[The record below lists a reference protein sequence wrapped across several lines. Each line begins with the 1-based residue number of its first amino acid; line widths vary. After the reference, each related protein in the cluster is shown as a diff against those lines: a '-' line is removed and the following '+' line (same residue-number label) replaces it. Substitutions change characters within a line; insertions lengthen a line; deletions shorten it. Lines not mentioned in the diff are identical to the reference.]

1 MFKVVRDLFR
11 HDGRFAFGFCMIL
24 GIVSL
29 ALLYSFCP
37 YDLSIW
43 NTVPRDRP
51 PSPKYLLGTNSQGQ
65 DVFWYATA
73 AIRNSLII
81 GIVAALL
88 SRVIAVLVALIA
100 GYQGGLT
107 DRILM
112 SINDSFVV
120 LPLLPV
126 LVLVASMLR
135 GRMGLIGLGV
145 VLAIFGWA
153 WDARLIRAQIL
164 SLREREFTK
173 TAILSGMTSIRLVL
187 GEHLP
192 FVIPLIMATAINN
205 VSFVIG
211 TEIVLAVFGLSS
223 LETPTLG
230 VMIYWSVNYQ
240 AMLLGLWW
248 WLLTPV
254 VICILLILSLYL
266 LSVSISDF
274 LDPRTRLQ
282 FIKVKG

>member
-1 MFKVVRDLFR
+1 MLTVLRDLFR
-11 HDGRFAFGFCMIL
+11 HDKRFAFGFSVIL
-24 GIVSL
+24 LIVLL
-29 ALLYSFCP
+29 AILYSFCP
-37 YDLSIW
+37 YDLEIW
-43 NTVPRDRP
+43 NTLPRDQK
-51 PSPKYLLGTNSQGQ
+51 PSWQHVLGTNSQGQ

-73 AIRNSLII
+73 ATRNSLLI
-81 GIVAALL
+81 GIVAAVL
-88 SRVIAVLVALIA
+88 SRVIAVIVALIA
-100 GYQGGLT
+100 GYKGGRT

-126 LVLVASMLR
+126 LMLVASMVR
-135 GRMGLIGLGV
+135 GRLGLVGLGV

-153 WDARLIRAQIL
+153 WDSRLIRSQIL

-173 TAILSGMTSIRLVL
+173 TAILSGTKALRLVL

-205 VSFVIG
+205 MIFVVG
-211 TEIVLAVFGLSS
+211 TEIVLAVFGLTS

-230 VMIYWSVNYQ
+230 VMLHWAVNYQ
-240 AMLLGLWW
+240 AMLLGIWW

-254 VICILLILSLYL
+254 VICVLLILSLYM

-282 FIKVKG
+282 IMKAKG

>member
-1 MFKVVRDLFR
+1 MFKVVRDLFH

-24 GIVSL
+24 GIVLL
-29 ALLYSFCP
+29 ALLYTFCP

-51 PSPKYLLGTNSQGQ
+51 PSAKYLLGTNSQGQ

-100 GYQGGLT
+100 GYRGGLT

-145 VLAIFGWA
+145 VLAVFGWA

-173 TAILSGMTSIRLVL
+173 TAILSGMTSLRLVL

-240 AMLLGLWW
+240 AMLLGIWW

-282 FIKVKG
+282 IIKARG

>member
-1 MFKVVRDLFR
+1 
-11 HDGRFAFGFCMIL
+11 
-24 GIVSL
+24 
-29 ALLYSFCP
+29 
-37 YDLSIW
+37 
-43 NTVPRDRP
+43 
-51 PSPKYLLGTNSQGQ
+51 
-65 DVFWYATA
+65 VFWYTTA
-73 AIRNSLII
+73 AIRNSLLI
-81 GIVAALL
+81 GIVAASL

-100 GYQGGLT
+100 GYRGGRT
-107 DRILM
+107 DRVLM

-135 GRMGLIGLGV
+135 GKMGILGLGV
-145 VLAIFGWA
+145 ILAVFGWA

-173 TAILSGMTSIRLVL
+173 TAILSGMTSLRVVL

-205 VSFVIG
+205 ISFVIG

-230 VMIYWSVNYQ
+230 TMIYWSVNYQ
-240 AMLLGLWW
+240 AMLLGIWW
-248 WLLTPV
+248 WILTPI
-254 VICILLILSLYL
+254 VICILLILSLYM

-282 FIKVKG
+282 VIKARG

>member
-1 MFKVVRDLFR
+1 
-11 HDGRFAFGFCMIL
+11 
-24 GIVSL
+24 
-29 ALLYSFCP
+29 
-37 YDLSIW
+37 
-43 NTVPRDRP
+43 
-51 PSPKYLLGTNSQGQ
+51 
-65 DVFWYATA
+65 VFWYATA
-73 AIRNSLII
+73 AIRNSLLI
-81 GIVAALL
+81 GIVAASL

-100 GYQGGLT
+100 GYRGGRV
-107 DRILM
+107 DRVLM

-126 LVLVASMLR
+126 LMLVASMLR
-135 GRMGLIGLGV
+135 GKMGILGLGV

-173 TAILSGMTSIRLVL
+173 TAILSGMTSLRLVL

-205 VSFVIG
+205 MTFVIG

-223 LETPTLG
+223 LETATLG
-230 VMIYWSVNYQ
+230 TMIYWSVNYQ
-240 AMLLGLWW
+240 AMLLGIWW
-248 WLLTPV
+248 WILTPI
-254 VICILLILSLYL
+254 VICILLILSLYM

-282 FIKVKG
+282 VIKARG

>member
-1 MFKVVRDLFR
+1 MLRVIRDLFR
-11 HDGRFAFGFCMIL
+11 HDARFAIGFCVIAVIL
-24 GIVSL
+24 FL
-29 ALLYSFCP
+29 AILYSFCP
-37 YDLSIW
+37 YDLTIW
-43 NTVPRDRP
+43 NQVPRDQRP
-51 PSPKYLLGTNSQGQ
+51 SAKFLLGTTSQGQ

-73 AIRNSLII
+73 AVRNSLLI
-81 GIVAALL
+81 GVVAAVL
-88 SRVIAVLVALIA
+88 SRVIAVLVALVA
-100 GYQGGLT
+100 GYLGGRS
-107 DRILM
+107 DRVLM

-135 GRMGLIGLGV
+135 GKMGILGLGV

-173 TAILSGMTSIRLVL
+173 TAILSGMRSLRLVL

-205 VSFVIG
+205 MIFVVG

-230 VMIYWSVNYQ
+230 TMIYWAVNYQ
-240 AMLLGLWW
+240 SMLLGIWW
-248 WLLTPV
+248 WILTPV
-254 VICILLILSLYL
+254 VLCILLILSLYL

-282 FIKVKG
+282 IIKARG

>member
-1 MFKVVRDLFR
+1 MFNVLRDLFR
-11 HDGRFAFGFCMIL
+11 HDDRFRFGFCVIV

-29 ALLYSFCP
+29 ALLNFLCP
-37 YDLSIW
+37 YNLSIW
-43 NTVPRDRP
+43 NAVPRDRP
-51 PSPKYLLGTNSQGQ
+51 PSAKYLLGTTSQGQ

-73 AIRNSLII
+73 AIRNSLLI
-81 GIVAALL
+81 GIVAASL

-100 GYQGGLT
+100 GYRGGRT
-107 DRILM
+107 DRIL
-112 SINDSFVV
+112 IAVNDSFVV

-135 GRMGLIGLGV
+135 GKMGILGLGV
-145 VLAIFGWA
+145 VLGVFGWA

-173 TAILSGMTSIRLVL
+173 TAVLSGMTSLRLVL
-187 GEHLP
+187 SEHLP

-205 VSFVIG
+205 MSFVIG

-230 VMIYWSVNYQ
+230 TMIYWSVNYQ
-240 AMLLGLWW
+240 AMLLGIWW
-248 WLLTPV
+248 WILTPIV
-254 VICILLILSLYL
+254 FCILLILSLYM

-282 FIKVKG
+282 IIKARG

>member
-1 MFKVVRDLFR
+1 MFRVIRDLFR
-11 HDGRFAFGFCMIL
+11 HDARFAFGFCV
-24 GIVSL
+24 IVVIVFL
-29 ALLYSFCP
+29 AVLYSFCP
-37 YDLSIW
+37 YDLTIW
-43 NTVPRDRP
+43 NSVPRDQRP
-51 PSPKYLLGTNSQGQ
+51 SMKYLLGTTSQGQ

-73 AIRNSLII
+73 AVRNSLFI
-81 GIVAALL
+81 GVVAALL

-100 GYQGGLT
+100 GYLGGRS
-107 DRILM
+107 DRVLM

-135 GRMGLIGLGV
+135 GKMGIFGLGV

-173 TAILSGMTSIRLVL
+173 TAILSGMRPLRLVL

-205 VSFVIG
+205 MIFVIG

-230 VMIYWSVNYQ
+230 TMIYWAVNYQ
-240 AMLLGLWW
+240 SMLLGFWW
-248 WLLTPV
+248 WILTPV
-254 VICILLILSLYL
+254 VLCILLILSLYM

-282 FIKVKG
+282 IIKARG

>member
-1 MFKVVRDLFR
+1 MWNVLKDLFR
-11 HDGRFAFGFCMIL
+11 HDGRFAFGFCVIL
-24 GIVSL
+24 GILVL
-29 ALLYSFCP
+29 ALLSFVCP
-37 YDLSIW
+37 YNLAIW

-51 PSPKYLLGTNSQGQ
+51 PSARYLLGTNSQGQ

-73 AIRNSLII
+73 AIRNSLLV
-81 GIVAALL
+81 GIVAASL

-100 GYQGGLT
+100 GYRGGRT

-112 SINDSFVV
+112 SLNDSFVV

-135 GRMGLIGLGV
+135 GRMGLLGLGA
-145 VLAIFGWA
+145 VLALFGWA

-173 TAILSGMTSIRLVL
+173 TAILSGMTSLRLVL

-205 VSFVIG
+205 ISFVIG
-211 TEIVLAVFGLSS
+211 TEIVLAVFGLTS

-230 VMIYWSVNYQ
+230 TMIYWSVNYQ
-240 AMLLGLWW
+240 AMLLGIWW
-248 WLLTPV
+248 WLLTPIV
-254 VICILLILSLYL
+254 LCVLLILSLYM

-282 FIKVKG
+282 IIKARG

>member
-24 GIVSL
+24 GIVLL

-51 PSPKYLLGTNSQGQ
+51 PSIKYLLGTNSQGQ

-100 GYQGGLT
+100 GYRGGLT
-107 DRILM
+107 DRVLM

-145 VLAIFGWA
+145 VLAVFGWA

-173 TAILSGMTSIRLVL
+173 TAILSGMTSLRLVL

-205 VSFVIG
+205 ISFVIG

-240 AMLLGLWW
+240 AMLLGIWW

-282 FIKVKG
+282 VIKVRG

>member
-11 HDGRFAFGFCMIL
+11 HDGRFAVGFCMIL

-254 VICILLILSLYL
+254 VICVLLILSLYL

-282 FIKVKG
+282 VIKVKG

>member
-24 GIVSL
+24 GIVLL

-43 NTVPRDRP
+43 NTVPRDQP
-51 PSPKYLLGTNSQGQ
+51 PSAKYLLGTNSQGQ

-73 AIRNSLII
+73 AIRNSLLI

-100 GYQGGLT
+100 GYRGGRT

-135 GRMGLIGLGV
+135 GKMGVLGLGV

-173 TAILSGMTSIRLVL
+173 TAILSGMTSLRLVL

-205 VSFVIG
+205 ISFVIG

-230 VMIYWSVNYQ
+230 TMIYWSVSYQ
-240 AMLLGLWW
+240 AMLLGIWW

-282 FIKVKG
+282 VIKARG

>member
-1 MFKVVRDLFR
+1 MWNVLKDLFR
-11 HDGRFAFGFCMIL
+11 HDGRFAFGFCVIL
-24 GIVSL
+24 GILVL
-29 ALLYSFCP
+29 ALLSFVCP
-37 YDLSIW
+37 YNLAIW

-51 PSPKYLLGTNSQGQ
+51 PSARYLLGTNSQGQ

-73 AIRNSLII
+73 AIRNSLLV
-81 GIVAALL
+81 GIVAASL

-100 GYQGGLT
+100 GYRGGRT

-135 GRMGLIGLGV
+135 GRMGLLGLGA
-145 VLAIFGWA
+145 VLALFGWA

-173 TAILSGMTSIRLVL
+173 TAILSGMTSLRLVL

-205 VSFVIG
+205 ISFVIG
-211 TEIVLAVFGLSS
+211 TEIVLAVFGLTS

-230 VMIYWSVNYQ
+230 TMIYWSVNYQ
-240 AMLLGLWW
+240 AMLLGIWW
-248 WLLTPV
+248 WLLTPIV
-254 VICILLILSLYL
+254 LCVLLILSLYM

-274 LDPRTRLQ
+274 LDPRTRMQ
-282 FIKVKG
+282 VIKVRG

>member
-1 MFKVVRDLFR
+1 MFRVIRDLFR
-11 HDGRFAFGFCMIL
+11 HDTRFAFGFCVIL
-24 GIVSL
+24 VILFL
-29 ALLYSFCP
+29 AVLYSFCP
-37 YDLSIW
+37 YDLTIW
-43 NTVPRDRP
+43 NSVPRDQRP
-51 PSPKYLLGTNSQGQ
+51 SAKYLLGTTSQGQ

-73 AIRNSLII
+73 AVRNSLFI
-81 GIVAALL
+81 GVVAALL

-100 GYQGGLT
+100 GYLGGRS
-107 DRILM
+107 DRVLM

-135 GRMGLIGLGV
+135 GKMGIFGLGV

-173 TAILSGMTSIRLVL
+173 TAILSGMRSLRLVM

-205 VSFVIG
+205 MIFVIG

-230 VMIYWSVNYQ
+230 TMIYWAVNYQ
-240 AMLLGLWW
+240 SMLLGFWW
-248 WLLTPV
+248 WILTPV
-254 VICILLILSLYL
+254 VLCILLILSLYM

-282 FIKVKG
+282 IIKARG

>member
-1 MFKVVRDLFR
+1 MFNVLRDLLR
-11 HDGRFAFGFCMIL
+11 HDDRFRFGFCVIV
-24 GIVSL
+24 GIVLL
-29 ALLYSFCP
+29 ALLNFLCP
-37 YDLSIW
+37 YNLSIW
-43 NTVPRDRP
+43 NAVPRDRP
-51 PSPKYLLGTNSQGQ
+51 PSAKYLLGTTSQGQ

-73 AIRNSLII
+73 AIRNSLLI
-81 GIVAALL
+81 GIVAASL

-100 GYQGGLT
+100 GYRGGRT

-112 SINDSFVV
+112 AMNDSFVV

-135 GRMGLIGLGV
+135 GKMGILGLGV
-145 VLAIFGWA
+145 VLGVFGWA

-173 TAILSGMTSIRLVL
+173 TAVLSGMTSLRLVL
-187 GEHLP
+187 SEHLP

-205 VSFVIG
+205 MSFVIG

-230 VMIYWSVNYQ
+230 TMIYWSVNYQ
-240 AMLLGLWW
+240 AMLLGIWW
-248 WLLTPV
+248 WILTPIV
-254 VICILLILSLYL
+254 SCILLILSLYM

-282 FIKVKG
+282 IIKARG

>member
-1 MFKVVRDLFR
+1 
-11 HDGRFAFGFCMIL
+11 MIL
-24 GIVSL
+24 GIVFL
-29 ALLYSFCP
+29 ALLYSLCP

-51 PSPKYLLGTNSQGQ
+51 PSAKYLLGTNSQGQ

-73 AIRNSLII
+73 AIRNSLLI

-100 GYQGGLT
+100 GYRGGRT

-135 GRMGLIGLGV
+135 GRMGLLGLGV
-145 VLAIFGWA
+145 VLAVFGWA
-153 WDARLIRAQIL
+153 WDARLMRAQIL

-173 TAILSGMTSIRLVL
+173 TAILSGMTSFRLVL
-187 GEHLP
+187 HEHLP

-205 VSFVIG
+205 ISFVIG

-240 AMLLGLWW
+240 AMLLGIWW

-282 FIKVKG
+282 VIKVRG

>member
-24 GIVSL
+24 GIVLL

-43 NTVPRDRP
+43 NTVPRDQP
-51 PSPKYLLGTNSQGQ
+51 PSAKYLLGTNSQGQ

-73 AIRNSLII
+73 AIRNSLLI

-100 GYQGGLT
+100 GYRGGRT

-135 GRMGLIGLGV
+135 GRMGILGLGV
-145 VLAIFGWA
+145 VLAVFGWA

-173 TAILSGMTSIRLVL
+173 TAILSGMTSLRLVL

-205 VSFVIG
+205 ISFVIG

-230 VMIYWSVNYQ
+230 VMIYWSVSYQ
-240 AMLLGLWW
+240 AMLLGIWW
-248 WLLTPV
+248 WLFTPV
-254 VICILLILSLYL
+254 VICILLILSLYM

-282 FIKVKG
+282 IIKARG

>member
-1 MFKVVRDLFR
+1 MLRVVRDLFR
-11 HDGRFAFGFCMIL
+11 YDKRFAFGFTVIL
-24 GIVSL
+24 GLVLL
-29 ALLYSFCP
+29 AILYSFCP

-43 NTVPRDRP
+43 NVLPRDQP
-51 PSPKYLLGTNSQGQ
+51 PSVKYILGTNSQGQ

-73 AIRNSLII
+73 AIRNSLFI
-81 GIVAALL
+81 GVVASVL

-100 GYQGGLT
+100 GYKGGRT
-107 DRILM
+107 DRVLM

-126 LVLVASMLR
+126 LMLIGSMLR
-135 GRMGLIGLGV
+135 GRMGLLGLGA
-145 VLAIFGWA
+145 VLGVFGWA
-153 WDARLIRAQIL
+153 WDARLIRSQIL

-173 TAILSGMTSIRLVL
+173 TAILSGTKALPLVL

-192 FVIPLIMATAINN
+192 FVVPLIMATGINN
-205 VSFVIG
+205 MIFVVG
-211 TEIVLAVFGLSS
+211 TEIVLAVFGLTS

-230 VMIYWSVNYQ
+230 AMIHWAVNYQ
-240 AMLLGLWW
+240 AMLLNIWW

-254 VICILLILSLYL
+254 VICVLLILALYM
-266 LSVSISDF
+266 LSVSISAF

-282 FIKVKG
+282 IMKAKR

>member
-24 GIVSL
+24 GIVLL

-51 PSPKYLLGTNSQGQ
+51 PSIKYLLGTNSQGQ

-73 AIRNSLII
+73 AVRNSLII

-100 GYQGGLT
+100 GYRGGRT
-107 DRILM
+107 DRVLM

-135 GRMGLIGLGV
+135 GRLGLIGLGV
-145 VLAIFGWA
+145 VLAVFGWA

-173 TAILSGMTSIRLVL
+173 TAILSGMTSLRVVL

-205 VSFVIG
+205 ISFVIG

-240 AMLLGLWW
+240 AMLLGIWW

-254 VICILLILSLYL
+254 MICILLILSLYL

-282 FIKVKG
+282 VIKARG

>member
-24 GIVSL
+24 GIVLL

-51 PSPKYLLGTNSQGQ
+51 PSAKYLLGTNSQGQ

-100 GYQGGLT
+100 GYRGGLT

-145 VLAIFGWA
+145 VLAVFGWA
-153 WDARLIRAQIL
+153 WDARLIRVQIL

-173 TAILSGMTSIRLVL
+173 TAILSGMTSLRLVL

-205 VSFVIG
+205 ISFVIG

-240 AMLLGLWW
+240 AMLLGVWW

-282 FIKVKG
+282 VIKVRG

>member
-24 GIVSL
+24 GIVLL
-29 ALLYSFCP
+29 ALLYSLCP

-51 PSPKYLLGTNSQGQ
+51 PSIKYLLGTNSQGQ

-100 GYQGGLT
+100 GYRGGLT

-145 VLAIFGWA
+145 VLAVFGWA

-173 TAILSGMTSIRLVL
+173 TAILSGMTSLRVVL

-205 VSFVIG
+205 ISFVIG

-240 AMLLGLWW
+240 AMLLGVWW

-282 FIKVKG
+282 VIKVRG

>member
-1 MFKVVRDLFR
+1 MFSVPRDLFR
-11 HDGRFAFGFCMIL
+11 HDGRFVFGFFVIL
-24 GIVSL
+24 GILLL
-29 ALLYSFCP
+29 ALLSFLCP
-37 YDLSIW
+37 YNLSIW
-43 NTVPRDRP
+43 NTVPRDQP
-51 PSPKYLLGTNSQGQ
+51 PSAQHLLGTTSQGQ

-73 AIRNSLII
+73 AIRNSVLI
-81 GIVAALL
+81 GIVAASL

-100 GYQGGLT
+100 GYRGGRT
-107 DRILM
+107 DRVLM
-112 SINDSFVV
+112 SVNDSFVV

-135 GRMGLIGLGV
+135 GRMGILGLGV
-145 VLAIFGWA
+145 VLALFGWA

-173 TAILSGMTSIRLVL
+173 TAILSGMTSLRLVL

-192 FVIPLIMATAINN
+192 FVVPLIMATAINN
-205 VSFVIG
+205 ISFVIG
-211 TEIVLAVFGLSS
+211 TEVVLAVFGLSS

-230 VMIYWSVNYQ
+230 TMIYWSVNYQ
-240 AMLLGLWW
+240 AMLLGIWW
-248 WLLTPV
+248 WILTPIV
-254 VICILLILSLYL
+254 LCILLILSLYM

-282 FIKVKG
+282 VIKARG

>member
-1 MFKVVRDLFR
+1 MWNVLKDLFR
-11 HDGRFAFGFCMIL
+11 HDGRFAFGFCVIL
-24 GIVSL
+24 GILVL
-29 ALLYSFCP
+29 ALLSFVCP
-37 YDLSIW
+37 YNLAIW

-51 PSPKYLLGTNSQGQ
+51 PSARYLLGTNSQGQ

-73 AIRNSLII
+73 AIRNSLLV
-81 GIVAALL
+81 GIVAASL

-100 GYQGGLT
+100 GYRGGRT

-135 GRMGLIGLGV
+135 GRMGLLGLGA
-145 VLAIFGWA
+145 VLALFGWA

-173 TAILSGMTSIRLVL
+173 TAILSGMTSLRLVL

-205 VSFVIG
+205 ISFVIG
-211 TEIVLAVFGLSS
+211 TEIVLAVFGLTS

-230 VMIYWSVNYQ
+230 TMIYWSVNYQ
-240 AMLLGLWW
+240 AMLLGIWW
-248 WLLTPV
+248 WLLTPIV
-254 VICILLILSLYL
+254 LCVLLILSLYM

-282 FIKVKG
+282 IIKARG

>member
-1 MFKVVRDLFR
+1 MFKVIRDLLR
-11 HDGRFAFGFCMIL
+11 HDVRFAFGFCVIL
-24 GIVSL
+24 VILFL
-29 ALLYSFCP
+29 AILYSFCP
-37 YDLSIW
+37 YDLTIW
-43 NTVPRDRP
+43 NSVPRDQRP
-51 PSPKYLLGTNSQGQ
+51 SAKYLLGTTSQGQ

-73 AIRNSLII
+73 AVRNSLFI
-81 GIVAALL
+81 GVVAALL
-88 SRVIAVLVALIA
+88 SRVIAVLVALMA
-100 GYQGGLT
+100 GYLGGRS
-107 DRILM
+107 DRVLM

-135 GRMGLIGLGV
+135 GKMGIFGLGV
-145 VLAIFGWA
+145 VLAVFGWA

-173 TAILSGMTSIRLVL
+173 TAILSGMRALRLVL

-205 VSFVIG
+205 MIFVIG

-230 VMIYWSVNYQ
+230 TMIYWAVNYQ
-240 AMLLGLWW
+240 SMLLGFWW
-248 WLLTPV
+248 WILTPV
-254 VICILLILSLYL
+254 VLCILLILSLYM

-282 FIKVKG
+282 IIKARG

>member
-1 MFKVVRDLFR
+1 MVTVVKDLFR
-11 HDGRFAFGFCMIL
+11 HDGRFAFGFCL
-24 GIVSL
+24 VSGIVCL
-29 ALLYSFCP
+29 ALLSLFCP
-37 YDLSIW
+37 YNLAIW
-43 NTVPRDRP
+43 NSVPRDRP
-51 PSPKYLLGTNSQGQ
+51 PSARYLLGTTSQGQ

-73 AIRNSLII
+73 AIRNSLLI
-81 GIVAALL
+81 GIVAASL

-100 GYQGGLT
+100 GYRGGRT
-107 DRILM
+107 DRVLM
-112 SINDSFVV
+112 SVNDSFVV

-135 GRMGLIGLGV
+135 GKMGVLGLGV
-145 VLAIFGWA
+145 VLAVFGWA
-153 WDARLIRAQIL
+153 WDARLMRAQIL

-173 TAILSGMTSIRLVL
+173 TAILSGMTSFRLVL
-187 GEHLP
+187 HEHLP

-205 VSFVIG
+205 MSFVIG

-230 VMIYWSVNYQ
+230 TMIYWSVNYQ
-240 AMLLGLWW
+240 AMLLGIWW
-248 WLLTPV
+248 WILTPV
-254 VICILLILSLYL
+254 VLCILLILSLYM

-282 FIKVKG
+282 VLKAGG

>member
-1 MFKVVRDLFR
+1 MFKVARDLLR
-11 HDGRFAFGFCMIL
+11 HDGRFLFGFCMIL
-24 GIVSL
+24 GIVCL

-51 PSPKYLLGTNSQGQ
+51 PSARYLLGTNSQGQ

-100 GYQGGLT
+100 GYRGGLT
-107 DRILM
+107 DRVLM

-145 VLAIFGWA
+145 VLAVFGWA
-153 WDARLIRAQIL
+153 WDARLIRSQIL

-173 TAILSGMTSIRLVL
+173 TAILSGMTSLRLVL

-240 AMLLGLWW
+240 AMLLGIWW

-282 FIKVKG
+282 VIKVRG

>member
-1 MFKVVRDLFR
+1 MLKVIRDLFR
-11 HDGRFAFGFCMIL
+11 HDMRFALGFCLIVGIL
-24 GIVSL
+24 FL
-29 ALLYSFCP
+29 AALYSLCP
-37 YDLSIW
+37 YDLEIW
-43 NTVPRDRP
+43 NTVPRDQK
-51 PSPKYLLGTNSQGQ
+51 PSASHLLGTTSQGQ

-73 AIRNSLII
+73 AVRNSLVI
-81 GIVAALL
+81 GVVAAAL

-100 GYQGGLT
+100 GYRGGRA
-107 DRILM
+107 DRVLM

-135 GRMGLIGLGV
+135 GRMGILGLGV
-145 VLAIFGWA
+145 VLAVFGWA
-153 WDARLIRAQIL
+153 WDARLIRSQIL

-173 TAILSGMTSIRLVL
+173 TAILAGMGPLRLVL

-205 VSFVIG
+205 MIFVIG

-230 VMIYWSVNYQ
+230 TMIYWAVNYQ
-240 AMLLGLWW
+240 SMLLGIWW
-248 WLLTPV
+248 WILTPV
-254 VICILLILSLYL
+254 VLCILLILSLYM

-274 LDPRTRLQ
+274 LDPRTRLLI
-282 FIKVKG
+282 IKARG

>member
-1 MFKVVRDLFR
+1 MWNILKDLLR
-11 HDGRFAFGFCMIL
+11 YDGRFVFGFCVAL
-24 GIVSL
+24 GILFL
-29 ALLYSFCP
+29 ALLSFSCP

-43 NTVPRDRP
+43 NSVPRDLP
-51 PSPKYLLGTNSQGQ
+51 PSARFLLGTNSQGQ

-73 AIRNSLII
+73 AIRNSLLVGLI
-81 GIVAALL
+81 AASL

-100 GYQGGLT
+100 GYRGGRT
-107 DRILM
+107 DRVLM
-112 SINDSFVV
+112 SLNDSFVV

-126 LVLVASMLR
+126 LVLVFSMLR
-135 GRMGLIGLGV
+135 GRIGILGIGV
-145 VLAIFGWA
+145 ALAIFGWA

-173 TAILSGMTSIRLVL
+173 TAILSGMTSLRLVL

-205 VSFVIG
+205 ISFVIG
-211 TEIVLAVFGLSS
+211 TEIILAVFGLTN
-223 LETPTLG
+223 LEIPTLG
-230 VMIYWSVNYQ
+230 TMIYWSVNYQ
-240 AMLLGLWW
+240 AMLLGIWW
-248 WLLTPV
+248 WILTPIV
-254 VICILLILSLYL
+254 LCVLLILSLYM

-282 FIKVKG
+282 VIKARG

>member
-1 MFKVVRDLFR
+1 MFNVLRDLFR
-11 HDGRFAFGFCMIL
+11 HDGRFVFGFSVSL
-24 GIVSL
+24 GILLL
-29 ALLYSFCP
+29 ALLSFLCP
-37 YDLSIW
+37 YNLSIW
-43 NTVPRDRP
+43 NTVPRDQP
-51 PSPKYLLGTNSQGQ
+51 PSARYLLGTSSQGQ

-73 AIRNSLII
+73 AIRNSLLI
-81 GIVAALL
+81 GIVAASL

-100 GYQGGLT
+100 GYRGGRT
-107 DRILM
+107 DRVLM
-112 SINDSFVV
+112 SVNDSFVV

-135 GRMGLIGLGV
+135 GRMGILGLGV
-145 VLAIFGWA
+145 VLAVFGWA

-173 TAILSGMTSIRLVL
+173 TAILSGMTSLRLVL

-205 VSFVIG
+205 ISFVIG

-230 VMIYWSVNYQ
+230 TMIYWSVNYQ
-240 AMLLGLWW
+240 AMLLGIWW
-248 WLLTPV
+248 WILTPIV
-254 VICILLILSLYL
+254 LCILLILSLYM

-282 FIKVKG
+282 AIKARG